1 MSHVGKHVGSH
12 VGSHVGNHVGG
23 HVGGF
28 GRGWVPPAYFFGVR
42 ASEMLPR
49 CEGNVVLAF

>member
-1 MSHVGKHVGSH
+1 MLGIMLGVMLGVMLGIMLGVMLGVWQGVGAPGS
-12 VGSHVGNHVGG
+12 
-23 HVGGF
+23 
-28 GRGWVPPAYFFGVR
+28 FFGVR